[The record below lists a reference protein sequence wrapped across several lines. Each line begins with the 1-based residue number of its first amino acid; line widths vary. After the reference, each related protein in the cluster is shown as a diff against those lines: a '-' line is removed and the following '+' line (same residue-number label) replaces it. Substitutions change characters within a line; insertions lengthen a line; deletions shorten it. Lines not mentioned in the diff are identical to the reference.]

1 MIHLIFVISR
11 LQNNIENN
19 WLIMAEEQ
27 VILVNENDEQ
37 LGLMPKM
44 EAHEK
49 AVLHRAF
56 SVFTFNNKDELLLQ
70 QRAASK
76 YHSPLLW
83 TNTCC
88 SHQRNGES
96 NIGAGKRRL
105 QEEMGFVCDLK
116 EVFSFVYKAPFDN
129 GLTEHELDHVMV
141 GKFNDNPKINREE
154 VENFKW
160 MSVEDVKKDIINHP
174 EIYTA
179 WFRIIFDRYY
189 KFISK

>member
-1 MIHLIFVISR
+1 
-11 LQNNIENN
+11 
-19 WLIMAEEQ
+19 MAEEQ
-27 VILVNENDEQ
+27 VILVNEKDEQ

-49 AVLHRAF
+49 AKLHRAF
-56 SVFTFNNKDELLLQ
+56 SVFTFNDKGELLLQ
-70 QRAASK
+70 QRASEK

-96 NIGAGKRRL
+96 NIEAGKRRL
-105 QEEMGFVCDLK
+105 KEEMGFVCDLK
-116 EVFSFVYKAPFDN
+116 EVFSFIYKAPFDN

-141 GKFNDNPKINREE
+141 GAYNENPIINKEE
-154 VENFKW
+154 VESFKW
-160 MSVEDVKKDIINHP
+160 MTVEDVKSDMASHP

-189 KFISK
+189 KFISE

>member
-1 MIHLIFVISR
+1 
-11 LQNNIENN
+11 
-19 WLIMAEEQ
+19 MAEEQ

-37 LGLMPKM
+37 LGLMAKM

-49 AVLHRAF
+49 ALLHRAF
-56 SVFTFNNKDELLLQ
+56 SVFTFNDKGELLMQ

-88 SHQRNGES
+88 SHQRDGES
-96 NIGAGKRRL
+96 NIEAGKRRL

-141 GKFNDNPKINREE
+141 GAFNENPIINREE

-160 MSVEDVKKDIINHP
+160 MTVEDVKSDMENNS

-179 WFRIIFDRYY
+179 WFRIIFDKYY
-189 KFISK
+189 KFISN